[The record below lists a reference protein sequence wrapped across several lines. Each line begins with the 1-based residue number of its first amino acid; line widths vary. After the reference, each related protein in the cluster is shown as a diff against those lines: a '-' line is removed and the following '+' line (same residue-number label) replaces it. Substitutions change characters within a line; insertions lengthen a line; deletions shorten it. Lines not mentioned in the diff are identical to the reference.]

1 MLIDFGGEDENDAPW
16 DVDNEELS
24 DLDDATRISER
35 NFLDFPVP
43 VGSLPGTRREQLK
56 NLVREKFIKKYN
68 FQPRQRDGS
77 SSCDSEDSE
86 SL

>member
-1 MLIDFGGEDENDAPW
+1 MLLDFGDEAEIDAPW
-16 DVDNEELS
+16 AIDDGDLS
-24 DLDDATRISER
+24 DLDDETCIPER
-35 NFLDFPVP
+35 NVMDFPFP
-43 VGSLPGTRREQLK
+43 VGSLPGTRRDQLK